1 MEKVILI
8 LMKESGVI
16 SEDMAKVME
25 IQSQNIQNQISEMG
39 FTGKPGGILPGSNP
53 NDLLQW
59 QQKNEFEQM
68 KKKW

>member
-39 FTGKPGGILPGSNP
+39 FTGNPGGILPGSNP
-53 NDLLQW
+53 NDLLQF
-59 QQKNEFEQM
+59 QQKNQFEQM
-68 KKKW
+68 KKK